1 MKTIYYSLVNSHLI
15 YGSQIWGQTN
25 NCENVKKL
33 QSLQDNKALRI
44 INNFKPPIRDHP
56 VNNLYTN
63 MRILKLRD
71 FITLQNILFAKDC
84 LQGIGPEKFSSLFNI
99 SGQQHRHNTRRTTI
113 NKCLV
118 TERTNTDR
126 YGTNSIKSKCIK
138 NWNNMQRT
146 LDVGILD
153 SSRSLVKIKVTDRL
167 LIAYISGSLNSFHRK
182 DLF

>member
-1 MKTIYYSLVNSHLI
+1 MHV
-15 YGSQIWGQTN
+15 
-25 NCENVKKL
+25 
-33 QSLQDNKALRI
+33 
-44 INNFKPPIRDHP
+44 
-56 VNNLYTN
+56 
-63 MRILKLRD
+63 
-71 FITLQNILFAKDC
+71 FITLRNILFAKDG

-118 TERTNTDR
+118 TERTNTER

-153 SSRSLVKIKVTDRL
+153 SSRSLVKIKSYTYCIHIRKLELFRQEGTL
-167 LIAYISGSLNSFHRK
+167 LIEEASLNYNGFLLCIFFEHEKQTKQEQSI
-182 DLF
+182 DYLVYYQIILNVCS

>member
-1 MKTIYYSLVNSHLI
+1 MHV
-15 YGSQIWGQTN
+15 
-25 NCENVKKL
+25 
-33 QSLQDNKALRI
+33 
-44 INNFKPPIRDHP
+44 
-56 VNNLYTN
+56 
-63 MRILKLRD
+63 
-71 FITLQNILFAKDC
+71 FITLRNILFAKDG

-146 LDVGILD
+146 LVLLLKPKRPQINSTSTIL
-153 SSRSLVKIKVTDRL
+153 L
-167 LIAYISGSLNSFHRK
+167 LQIR
-182 DLF
+182 